1 MTLYTDI
8 RRRLHQATGD
18 AKYSLDQEE
27 CTAFIMSTNK
37 RAAVTVSP
45 ISVYMRHCFPCVSS
59 PFVQLERLDADLKNY
74 RHNSIKESIRR
85 GYDALGDH
93 YLDCGDLKS
102 VTLFN

>member
-18 AKYSLDQEE
+18 TKYSLDQED

-45 ISVYMRHCFPCVSS
+45 VCLGTVFSMHCFFICSAR
-59 PFVQLERLDADLKNY
+59 ET
-74 RHNSIKESIRR
+74 
-85 GYDALGDH
+85 G
-93 YLDCGDLKS
+93 C
-102 VTLFN
+102 